1 MEKIIKTVKRFGQN
15 LKAEYEFESDK
26 LDFSVTYKDVDVDQL
41 KEDFEK
47 NNYKYV
53 DHEANGDAKQDL
65 EKEWEKGN
73 QSIDD
78 SIMDSRKLS
87 MVKNLGEKIDIKYS
101 YYEDG
106 KVKTFIDGQ
115 SFDTS
120 KFFNSSNAKAVL
132 AWRRYLILPR
142 GKFKPADILW
152 AQEKSLK
159 SSFAKTED

>member
-47 NNYKYV
+47 NSYKYV
-53 DHEANGDAKQDL
+53 DYEASGDAKKDL
-65 EKEWEKGN
+65 KKEWEKGN

-78 SIMDSRKLS
+78 SVMDPGKLD
-87 MVKNLGEKIDIKYS
+87 MVKNLGEKVNIKYS

-115 SFDTS
+115 IFNTS
-120 KFFNSSNAKAVL
+120 KFFSSSNAKAVL

-152 AQEKSLK
+152 AQEESLN